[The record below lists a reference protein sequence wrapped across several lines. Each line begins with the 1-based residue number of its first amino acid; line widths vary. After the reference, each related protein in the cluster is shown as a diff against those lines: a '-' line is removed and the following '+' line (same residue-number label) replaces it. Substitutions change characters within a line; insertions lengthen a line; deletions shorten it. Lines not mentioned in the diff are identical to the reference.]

1 MDTKTPDYN
10 DTLAKC
16 AEFFLAWTGYR
27 CDRDTAEL
35 LTMHAFD
42 YYSAMSDGDYSD
54 AQLAL
59 ESTLSY
65 VNTEM
70 TTEQYDE
77 YIDMFEDY
85 LSCG

>member
-10 DTLAKC
+10 ETLAKC
-16 AEFFLAWTGYR
+16 ADFFLAWTGYE
-27 CDRDTAEL
+27 CDRTTAEL

-42 YYSAMSDGDYSD
+42 YYAANREGNWAD

-70 TTEQYDE
+70 STEQYEE

-85 LSCG
+85 LSSY